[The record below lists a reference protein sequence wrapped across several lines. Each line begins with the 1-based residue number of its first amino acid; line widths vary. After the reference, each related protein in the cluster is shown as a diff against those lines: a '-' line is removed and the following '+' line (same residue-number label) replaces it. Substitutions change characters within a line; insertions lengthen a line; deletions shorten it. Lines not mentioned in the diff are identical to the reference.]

1 VVGQYV
7 SSIIGAFFLASHGN
21 IGPVIMCCPYGMVG
35 TLCDQVGGWPC
46 VDLAMSN
53 PGTPEVTPA
62 KKSSESSTTTV
73 DTSDK
78 HRNDRFEF
86 SSDSSENDSDSAPY
100 GYWVAI
106 GLQEEVRGNM
116 FGNP

>member
-1 VVGQYV
+1 MVGQYV

-73 DTSDK
+73 DTSAK
-78 HRNDRFEF
+78 HRND
-86 SSDSSENDSDSAPY
+86 S
-100 GYWVAI
+100 V
-106 GLQEEVRGNM
+106 
-116 FGNP
+116 